1 MDLKKIVLIVQIKLV
16 KFFLYQNSN
25 LKYSSLKIEC
35 CMTVFKICR
44 EGFWAHAEEHEDVRE
59 EARIARE
66 AEIEDT
72 EKLEAEARIIIEMT
86 EKLDQWKA
94 KL

>member
-1 MDLKKIVLIVQIKLV
+1 M
-16 KFFLYQNSN
+16 
-25 LKYSSLKIEC
+25 
-35 CMTVFKICR
+35 
-44 EGFWAHAEEHEDVRE
+44 RE

-72 EKLEAEARIIIEMT
+72 EKLEAEARIIIEKT

-94 KL
+94 KLQMNVETLGDLEREFRESIEAGISAISLKQMVRNLRKSLRNRG